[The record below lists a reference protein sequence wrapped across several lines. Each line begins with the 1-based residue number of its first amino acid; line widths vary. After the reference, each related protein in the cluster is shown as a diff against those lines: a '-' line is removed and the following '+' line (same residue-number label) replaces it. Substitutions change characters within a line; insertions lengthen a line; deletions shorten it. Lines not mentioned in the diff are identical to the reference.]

1 MNTELNNNDRKKHSK
16 TIVMAGVGF
25 LLLAAAFTFPL
36 GNFGQKVATAQEE
49 EQPSGPATT
58 PTTVT
63 GGLDTFAASGIIT
76 GTTQQGGGGGQ
87 QQGGQ
92 NQTQAGGQ
100 NQTQA
105 GGQNQTQAGG
115 QNQTQAGGQNQT
127 QAGGQNQTQAAGTS
141 SGSSLIGG
149 DWTMDVNQG
158 NVTNFR
164 ANFTTITLD
173 AARSQAV
180 EISSF
185 NTGGTT
191 FQLDPTGMSTINGT
205 ADVAVNGTVQW
216 PGVDTTLTINKARI
230 LTIQPG
236 EEAQQL
242 FQGQP
247 IYGIVMQLTANGT
260 AIVQTTPPGQPAEQE
275 EEADGGPLAPLT
287 EPFQD
292 LFGGGG

>member
-1 MNTELNNNDRKKHSK
+1 MNNNDRKKHSK

-36 GNFGQKVATAQEE
+36 GDFGQKFATAQEE
-49 EQPSGPATT
+49 EQQTGPATT

-63 GGLDTFAASGIIT
+63 GGLDTFAANGIIT
-76 GTTQQGGGGGQ
+76 GTIQQGGGGGQ

-105 GGQNQTQAGG
+105 GG
-115 QNQTQAGGQNQT
+115 
-127 QAGGQNQTQAAGTS
+127 TS
-141 SGSSLIGG
+141 SGGTLVGG
-149 DWTMDVNQG
+149 DWEMDANQG

-164 ANFTTITLD
+164 ANFTMIPLD
-173 AARSQAV
+173 ASQSQAI

-185 NTGGTT
+185 NTGGAT
-191 FQLDPTGMSTINGT
+191 FQVDPTGTSTINGT
-205 ADVAVNGTVQW
+205 ANVAVNGTVQW
-216 PGVDTTLTINKARI
+216 PGVDTTITIDKARI
-230 LTIQPG
+230 LTVQPG
-236 EEAQQL
+236 EEAQQQ

-247 IYGIVMQLTANGT
+247 IYGIVMSLTANGT
-260 AIVQTTPPGQPAEQE
+260 AITQTTPPGQEGQQQQE
-275 EEADGGPLAPLT
+275 EEEGGGPLGGIG
-287 EPFQD
+287 EQIGE